1 MPVRTFTASFDPDTT
16 AILAQAYDDAV
27 HDLGLPP
34 QPPAN
39 NVASP
44 HYVIAQSIMDAA
56 CQGERRLEHLKEVA
70 LSALISSA
78 A

>member
-16 AILAQAYDDAV
+16 AILAQAYDEAV
-27 HDLGLPP
+27 RDLGLPP
-34 QPPAN
+34 QPPAH

-44 HYVIAQSIMDAA
+44 HSVIAQSIMDAA
-56 CQGERRLEHLKEVA
+56 FQGERRLERLKEVA
-70 LSALISSA
+70 LSALVSSA